1 MASESGGPLLTFIRR
16 LAAAHDPGDQADG
29 ELLRRFALRREEA
42 AFTTLMHRH
51 GPMVLGVCQSILR
64 DAQDAE
70 DAFQATFLVLAR
82 KAGAISKPGSV
93 ASWLHGVACRLAA
106 RVRAEAAR
114 RRAHERQVVPMP
126 TREPQEEVVWRDLR
140 PLLHEEVARLPERYR
155 LPFVLCYLEGKTNE
169 EAADL
174 LGLPKG
180 TVLSRLSRGRERL
193 RRRLTRRGL
202 TLTGG
207 LLAALL
213 AHNSARAA
221 VPAALAEGTLR
232 AAVAFATGPGAAGR
246 VAAPVLAY
254 AQGMLRAAS
263 IARLKLATA
272 VLLGFALAGAG
283 AATLV
288 RQVQRAA
295 GEGGASAERPLSPN
309 VPPEEAR
316 SKAQAPG
323 WRDDDGD
330 RMQGTWSV
338 AAAEQSGRSIDTLKN
353 RRFIFTGA
361 RFTLSA
367 GRGEVRGVI
376 PSGGM
381 EGSLTLEPGNPG
393 RVDLSAQR
401 WRLRGIYAWHGESL
415 KVCLSET
422 NAAERPAEFT
432 TKPGS
437 SDVLLTLKR
446 E

>member
-1 MASESGGPLLTFIRR
+1 
-16 LAAAHDPGDQADG
+16 
-29 ELLRRFALRREEA
+29 
-42 AFTTLMHRH
+42 
-51 GPMVLGVCQSILR
+51 
-64 DAQDAE
+64 
-70 DAFQATFLVLAR
+70 
-82 KAGAISKPGSV
+82 
-93 ASWLHGVACRLAA
+93 VACRLAA

-232 AAVAFATGPGAAGR
+232 AAVAFATGPGAAGG

-283 AATLV
+283 TATLV

-295 GEGGASAERPLSPN
+295 GEGGASAERPSSPN

-323 WRDDDGD
+323 WRDDGD

-338 AAAEQSGRSIDTLKN
+338 AAAKQSGRSIDTLKN
-353 RRFIFTGA
+353 RRFIFTGD

-401 WRLRGIYAWHGESL
+401 WRLRGIYAWDGESL

-422 NAAERPAEFT
+422 NAGERPAEFT

-437 SDVLLTLKR
+437 SDLLLTLKR